1 MSKIN
6 YSLYIYTNETKLS
19 VINRREKLTLIG
31 PIGRDYLR
39 KQNYTDIHIGIT
51 IIGILS
57 QAREV

>member
-1 MSKIN
+1 MSKVN
-6 YSLYIYTNETKLS
+6 NSLHIYTDETKLS
-19 VINRREKLTLIG
+19 VVNKREELTLIS